1 LVEVAL
7 VALVLLVV
15 PLQQILVLP
24 ELIAAFPVLVFLLYY
39 PGVVAVAWA
48 QNFARLLLY
57 SQPMEGQAV
66 ADMESI

>member
-1 LVEVAL
+1 VA
-7 VALVLLVV
+7 VAQAEQELPAVQ
-15 PLQQILVLP
+15 LQQILVMP
-24 ELIAAFPVLVFLLYY
+24 ELIAAFLALVFLLYY
-39 PGVVAVAWA
+39 PGVVEVAWA